1 MEKGVELAL
10 DQKALINP
18 STFHTKSISV
28 KRMIHTSLEGV
39 TNLFHEE
46 VSAKG

>member
-18 STFHTKSISV
+18 STFDTKSISV
-28 KRMIHTSLEGV
+28 KG
-39 TNLFHEE
+39 
-46 VSAKG
+46 